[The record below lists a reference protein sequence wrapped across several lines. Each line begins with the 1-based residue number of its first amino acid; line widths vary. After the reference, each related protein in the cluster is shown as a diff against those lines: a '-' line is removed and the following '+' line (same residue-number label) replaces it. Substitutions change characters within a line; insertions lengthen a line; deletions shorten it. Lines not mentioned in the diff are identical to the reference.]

1 MGNRSD
7 GRGAMSENRDEGRVT
22 GDGHDRSG
30 PLSGLRVL
38 DCSTVVAGP
47 LACQLLGDFGA
58 EVIKIEHPRYGDT
71 LRGHGP
77 SKDGVPLWWKVISR
91 NKRTVGLDLG
101 EPEGAAVMLRL
112 AETADAIVESFRPG
126 TLERWGL
133 GWDVLHARNPRLV
146 LTRVTGFGQ
155 DGPYSGRP
163 AFGTLIEA
171 MSGFAAM
178 TGDPG
183 GAPVLPPFGLADGI
197 AAISAAFATTLA
209 LYHRDAKGGDG
220 QVIDLAILD
229 PLVTVLGPQ
238 PTVYDQLGVVPE
250 RTGNRSSSNAPR
262 NTYETSD
269 GRWVAVSTSALEV
282 ARRVMRLV
290 GREDVI
296 DEPWFATGSGRAEH
310 VELLDG
316 AVAEWIAKRT
326 RDEVMDEFARAQA
339 AVAPVYDVAD
349 LLADAQVV
357 HRGSITEVDD
367 PDLGALRMQNVLFR
381 MSATPGKISFGGRS
395 PGADTDEVLVSELGL
410 SPAELADLRERGI
423 VA

>member
-22 GDGHDRSG
+22 GEGHERSG

-155 DGPYSGRP
+155 DGPYSP
-163 AFGTLIEA
+163 
-171 MSGFAAM
+171 
-178 TGDPG
+178 
-183 GAPVLPPFGLADGI
+183 GAPPSGPSSRRCPASPP
-197 AAISAAFATTLA
+197 
-209 LYHRDAKGGDG
+209 
-220 QVIDLAILD
+220 
-229 PLVTVLGPQ
+229 
-238 PTVYDQLGVVPE
+238 
-250 RTGNRSSSNAPR
+250 
-262 NTYETSD
+262 
-269 GRWVAVSTSALEV
+269 
-282 ARRVMRLV
+282 
-290 GREDVI
+290 
-296 DEPWFATGSGRAEH
+296 
-310 VELLDG
+310 
-316 AVAEWIAKRT
+316 
-326 RDEVMDEFARAQA
+326 
-339 AVAPVYDVAD
+339 
-349 LLADAQVV
+349 
-357 HRGSITEVDD
+357 
-367 PDLGALRMQNVLFR
+367 
-381 MSATPGKISFGGRS
+381 
-395 PGADTDEVLVSELGL
+395 
-410 SPAELADLRERGI
+410 
-423 VA
+423 